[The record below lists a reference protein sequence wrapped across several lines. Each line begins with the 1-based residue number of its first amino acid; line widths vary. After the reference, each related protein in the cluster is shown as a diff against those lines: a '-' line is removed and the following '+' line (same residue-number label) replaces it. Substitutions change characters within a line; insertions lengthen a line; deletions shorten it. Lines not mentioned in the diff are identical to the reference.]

1 MAETLFDQLAIAL
14 TVIHSYYLGC
24 GGGYVIKSV
33 CLSFILYVCRITAQV
48 NGQFH

>member
-24 GGGYVIKSV
+24 GGGYV
-33 CLSFILYVCRITAQV
+33 
-48 NGQFH
+48 